1 VTLRVPGGTAAE
13 SLPDTRAAYGK
24 GNMQMAEHLEEIKEE
39 LREEDTL
46 HGRFLTFSLA
56 DDVYGLPIEYTV
68 EIIGIQSITIVPKVP
83 DYIKGIINLR
93 GKIIPVIDVRLKF
106 GKMPA
111 EYNDRTCVIVI
122 EIGDMSVGL
131 IVDNVDEVLT
141 IEDSSIAAPPANR
154 MGFENRYIMGIGKIG
169 GKVQLLLDCQK
180 LLLGDEFSNMGM
192 PHEDE

>member
-1 VTLRVPGGTAAE
+1 
-13 SLPDTRAAYGK
+13 
-24 GNMQMAEHLEEIKEE
+24 MAENFEEIKEE

-46 HGRFLTFSLA
+46 QGRFLTFTLVN
-56 DDVYGLPIEYTV
+56 DVYGLPIEYVV

-83 DYIKGIINLR
+83 AYIKGIINLR

-106 GKMPA
+106 GKEPA

-122 EIGDMSVGL
+122 EISDTSVGL

-141 IEDSSIAAPPANR
+141 IEDDNIAAPPANR

-169 GKVQLLLDCQK
+169 GRVQLLLDCQK
-180 LLLGDEFSNMGM
+180 LLLGDEFANMSIS
-192 PHEDE
+192 DEGE